1 MTLSIVYVWCTLL
14 KINSYVSMVMQVK
27 SRNSKQQ
34 IHRLST
40 VMVVEEENDF
50 AKQDARISSDERLVT
65 EYGGCTLTHLNYN
78 MIVYDA
84 YKRISGIFDNVRL
97 S

>member
-1 MTLSIVYVWCTLL
+1 MSFNNTKRV
-14 KINSYVSMVMQVK
+14 
-27 SRNSKQQ
+27 
-34 IHRLST
+34 ST
-40 VMVVEEENDF
+40 VMVAEEENDF
-50 AKQDARISSDERLVT
+50 AKQDVRMSSDERLAT
-65 EYGGCTLTHLNYN
+65 EYGGYTFTHLNCN

>member
-1 MTLSIVYVWCTLL
+1 MSFNNTKRV
-14 KINSYVSMVMQVK
+14 
-27 SRNSKQQ
+27 
-34 IHRLST
+34 ST

-50 AKQDARISSDERLVT
+50 AKQDARMSSDERLAVHLFVFFT
-65 EYGGCTLTHLNYN
+65 EYGGYTFTHLNCN

>member
-14 KINSYVSMVMQVK
+14 EM
-27 SRNSKQQ
+27 NSKITQLETTDSK
-34 IHRLST
+34 RVSP
-40 VMVVEEENDF
+40 VMVAEEENDF
-50 AKQDARISSDERLVT
+50 AKLDARISSEERLAVHLFVFFT
-65 EYGGCTLTHLNYN
+65 EYGGCALTHLTYN